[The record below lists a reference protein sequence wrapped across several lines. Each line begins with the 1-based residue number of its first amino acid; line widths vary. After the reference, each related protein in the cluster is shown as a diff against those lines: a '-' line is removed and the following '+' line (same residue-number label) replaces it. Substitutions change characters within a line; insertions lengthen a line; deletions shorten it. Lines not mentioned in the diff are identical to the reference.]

1 MRLAWMSDIHLN
13 FLDEYGLR
21 SFLLILSLYKV
32 DGWLIS
38 GDIGTSSNVINFLDL
53 LMDSLDQP
61 IYFVLGNH
69 DFYGS
74 SMSKTTDAVKKF
86 VENKP
91 RLIWLT
97 WAEYQNLGSGIALV
111 GDDGWGDA
119 RLGHAYETSTMLN
132 DFFHIQELCGLSRKN
147 LVEKLKQLGDES
159 VLRIKSKLI
168 AAAENNNKVIVVTHV
183 PPFGEAARNERQLS
197 KDDYLPWYSCKVM
210 GDLLLDCADTYPNVN
225 FLVVCGHTHG
235 ASEYHPRPNLEI
247 LTAGAEYFVPKVDRI
262 LEL

>member
-1 MRLAWMSDIHLN
+1 MRLGWMSDIHLN
-13 FLDEYGLR
+13 FLDENRLR
-21 SFLLILSLYKV
+21 SFLSGLSSYNV

-38 GDIGTSSNVINFLDL
+38 GDIGESSNVIYFLDL
-53 LMDSLDQP
+53 LIDTLDQP

-74 SMSKTTDAVKKF
+74 SLSKTTCTVKKF

-91 RLIWLT
+91 QLIWLT
-97 WAEYQNLGSGIALV
+97 WAEIQNLGSGIALV

-132 DFFHIQELCGLSRKN
+132 DFFQIQELRGLNRQH
-147 LVEKLKQLGDES
+147 LVEKLNQLGDKS
-159 VLRIKSKLI
+159 VFRLRPKLF

-183 PPFGEAARNERQLS
+183 PPFGEAARNERQPS

-210 GDLLLDCADTYPNVN
+210 GDLLLDCADTFPNVN

-235 ASEYHPRPNLEI
+235 ASIYHPRPNLEV